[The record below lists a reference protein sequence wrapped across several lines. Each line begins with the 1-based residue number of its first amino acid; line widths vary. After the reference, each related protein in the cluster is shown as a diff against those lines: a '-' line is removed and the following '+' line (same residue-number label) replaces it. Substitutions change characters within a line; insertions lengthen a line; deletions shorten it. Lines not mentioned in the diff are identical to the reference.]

1 MWEDLGVNHVQLSLN
16 LVASDV
22 VDRADVFVEDQVFCC
37 GWKPAE
43 TQKKTLSVSNECL
56 N

>member
-43 TQKKTLSVSNECL
+43 TQKKTLSVFD
-56 N
+56 